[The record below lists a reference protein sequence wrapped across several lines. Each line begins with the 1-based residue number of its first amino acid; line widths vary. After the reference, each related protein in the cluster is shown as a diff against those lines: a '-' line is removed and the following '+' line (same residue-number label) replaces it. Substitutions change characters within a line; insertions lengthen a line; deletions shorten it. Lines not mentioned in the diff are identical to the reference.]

1 MKLKMTLKSMEKYK
15 KDMENE
21 LINFFKKHSAKQR
34 ITNKAIEILN
44 DYLNI

>member
-1 MKLKMTLKSMEKYK
+1 MEKYK

-34 ITNKAIEILN
+34 IQ
-44 DYLNI
+44 YLF